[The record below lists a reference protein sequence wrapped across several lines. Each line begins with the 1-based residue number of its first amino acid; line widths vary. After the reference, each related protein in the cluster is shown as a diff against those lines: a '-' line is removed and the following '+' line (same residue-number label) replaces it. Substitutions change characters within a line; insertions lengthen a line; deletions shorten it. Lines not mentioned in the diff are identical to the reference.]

1 MRTLLSFLLLAMIS
15 PAIAQQ
21 AQQSPAD
28 IALARMRDAMK
39 KQNERIAQA
48 DAATAMAQAAQF
60 AAEAKLAEAEKK
72 IAELVKNLKT
82 ETEKAKAD
90 RETGDKVV
98 KDLEAKLKAKDEVI
112 ADASKKNAGWKVVFD
127 QVKAAAEQRGG
138 LLEEAQNRTIAAE
151 RKAQEHERKNREMYK
166 LGTEV
171 LERYKSFG
179 LGTALLAREPFV
191 GSMRVKFQNYVND
204 YGDKL
209 ATQRIGAAKS
219 EAVEGKPK
227 ASNEQPKKP

>member
-1 MRTLLSFLLLAMIS
+1 MVSSAV
-15 PAIAQQ
+15 AQQ
-21 AQQSPAD
+21 GQQSPAD

-48 DAATAMAQAAQF
+48 DAATATAQAAQF
-60 AAEAKLAEAEKK
+60 AAEAKVAEAEKK

-90 RETGDKVV
+90 RETSDKVI
-98 KDLEAKLKAKDEVI
+98 KDLEEKIKARDATI
-112 ADASKKNAGWKVVFD
+112 ADASKKNAGWKAAFD

-191 GSMRVKFQNYVND
+191 GSMRVKFQNYIND

-219 EAVEGKPK
+219 EAVEGKPN